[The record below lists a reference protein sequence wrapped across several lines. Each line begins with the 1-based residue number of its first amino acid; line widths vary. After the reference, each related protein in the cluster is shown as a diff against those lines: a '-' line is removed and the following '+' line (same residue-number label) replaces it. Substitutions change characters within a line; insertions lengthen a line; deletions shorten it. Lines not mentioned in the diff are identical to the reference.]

1 MHHMYL
7 IAPFVSNAQAN
18 DEQKV
23 YRRNIGIRVI
33 SPQRMF

>member
-7 IAPFVSNAQAN
+7 IAPFISIVQAK

-23 YRRNIGIRVI
+23 YRRSIDIHVI
-33 SPQRMF
+33 SPQKIF